1 MPYSLTR
8 TVILSS
14 LKKIIKDFLFCK
26 FHDILN
32 LSIHKINRRK
42 KMTVTL
48 TLIIATVVIAFF
60 GISIYNGLVT
70 KRLRTKEAWS
80 TVETQLKR
88 RYELIPNLVETV
100 KGYAKHESKTLENVT
115 NARNMA
121 MSIKDT
127 SVQKEQY
134 ENMLTS
140 SLKSLFAV
148 SESYPDLKANQNFL
162 ELQQE
167 LEDTENKIQAARQFY
182 NTTVLSY
189 NAAIAVFP
197 NNLIAGAFHFTQER
211 FFELEEEEKKVVRQA
226 VKVQF

>member
-1 MPYSLTR
+1 MNGLI
-8 TVILSS
+8 VFI
-14 LKKIIKDFLFCK
+14 
-26 FHDILN
+26 
-32 LSIHKINRRK
+32 
-42 KMTVTL
+42 
-48 TLIIATVVIAFF
+48 IIAVVLVFF
-60 GISIYNGLVT
+60 VISIYNGLVT

-80 TVETQLKR
+80 TVDTQLKR
-88 RYELIPNLVETV
+88 RYDLIPNLVETV
-100 KGYAKHESKTLENVT
+100 KSYAKHESKTLENVT

-127 SVQKEQY
+127 TVQKEQY

-189 NAAIAVFP
+189 NTALSIFP
-197 NNLIAGAFHFTQER
+197 NNIIASRFNFTPER
-211 FFELEEEEKKVVRQA
+211 FFELEEEEKKEVRKA